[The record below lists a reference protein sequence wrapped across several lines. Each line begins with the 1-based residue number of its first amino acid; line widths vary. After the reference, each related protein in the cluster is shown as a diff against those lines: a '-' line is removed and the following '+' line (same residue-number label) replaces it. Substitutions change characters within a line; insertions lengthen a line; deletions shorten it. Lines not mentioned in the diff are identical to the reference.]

1 MSSVYKFLL
10 VLALVFAIYFIITQ
24 VVPFLQGKQCLQK
37 KISRDRYGQETLL
50 HCVRWA

>member
-10 VLALVFAIYFIITQ
+10 VLALVFTIYFIITQ
-24 VVPFLQGKQCLQK
+24 VVPFLQGKQCLQLQR
-37 KISRDRYGQETLL
+37 KIDRYGQETLL

>member
-37 KISRDRYGQETLL
+37 KINRYGQETLL